1 MAFYYASLGT
11 YLWKTTYLW
20 MDLHRDRDDHPVGV
34 NCYQPGNSGIQL
46 ELGARGRE
54 SLLETARWEKA
65 WLETAAGRLKC
76 K

>member
-1 MAFYYASLGT
+1 MGFYYASLGK

-34 NCYQPGNSGIQL
+34 NCCQPGNSGIQI
-46 ELGARGRE
+46 ELGARG
-54 SLLETARWEKA
+54 KKQPD
-65 WLETAAGRLKC
+65 GKRLGWKQLQGDYSVN